1 MSTTTG
7 GTMASQPRVVDQN
20 TQAPKQKRKRSPSIA
35 KPAFF
40 VVQVLDEQG
49 EPIQF
54 DKRRVRIVS
63 VERSAE
69 QVMELV
75 ESGDHPHAFYLR
87 GIVPVARTAAQ
98 MKGVNPSHSVTEA
111 A

>member
-7 GTMASQPRVVDQN
+7 VHTMAPQPRAVEQSAQEPV
-20 TQAPKQKRKRSPSIA
+20 KQKRKRSPSVA
-35 KPAFF
+35 KPTFF

-98 MKGVNPSHSVTEA
+98 MKGTNP
-111 A
+111 

>member
-1 MSTTTG
+1 MSTTIG
-7 GTMASQPRVVDQN
+7 GTMASQPRAIDQN
-20 TQAPKQKRKRSPSIA
+20 TQAPKQKRKRSPSVA

-75 ESGDHPHAFYLR
+75 ESGAHPHAFFLR
-87 GIVPVARTAAQ
+87 GIVPVARVAQ
-98 MKGVNPSHSVTEA
+98 TKNPSQSASEA